1 MDPVAA
7 RLTVSPACLALAG
20 SLRDFDP
27 KDALATSA
35 RLRRDGHEPALVA
48 AAMSLAE
55 LRREARPRL
64 GDAADAMVFHRAG
77 LEQASRAVVSGLH
90 AERFAAAGCTAVADL
105 TAGLGADARAVAAR
119 GLGVVAFEA
128 DEATA
133 ILAAHNLAA
142 HNLAP
147 WPAARVV
154 HGDSLALLAEADVD
168 GVFADPARRNA
179 RGRRHDPA
187 DYSPALDRVLD
198 LAPRYRALGVKA
210 GPGLPHE
217 AVPPGFEAEWV
228 SVDGDVV
235 EVGLWAGAA
244 AHGEGHAALVIR
256 GDRHHRIA
264 GPTDRA
270 DAGALGAYLLEPDG
284 AVIRAGLVG
293 VLAERLEAR
302 LVDPQIAYLTC
313 DAVPPATP
321 FARAY
326 RVIERLPLDVKVLAK
341 ELRAR
346 DVGTVDIKKR
356 GVDLTPEQLR
366 PRLKLRGSGRA
377 TLVLTRLEGRHAAL
391 LVEAVPA

>member
-1 MDPVAA
+1 MDPATA
-7 RLTVSPACLALAG
+7 RLTASPACLELAA
-20 SLRDFDP
+20 SLRDTSP
-27 KDALATSA
+27 RDALAVA
-35 RLRRDGHEPALVA
+35 GRLRKAGHEPALVA

-77 LEQASRAVVSGLH
+77 LEQASRAVASALH
-90 AERFAAAGCTAVADL
+90 AERFAEAGCRAVADL

-133 ILAAHNLAA
+133 VLAAHNLS
-142 HNLAP
+142 P
-147 WPAARVV
+147 WPDARVI
-154 HGDSLALLAEADVD
+154 HGDSLALLEGADVD

-187 DYSPALDRVLD
+187 DYSPPLDQVLD
-198 LAPRYRALGVKA
+198 LATRYRALGVKA

-217 AVPPGFEAEWV
+217 AVPEGFEAQWV

-244 AHGEGHAALVIR
+244 ARRAGHSALVVR
-256 GDRHHRIA
+256 GEERHEIA

-270 DAGALGAYLLEPDG
+270 PAGPLGAYLLEPDG

-293 VLAERLEAR
+293 VLAAQLGAH
-302 LVDPQIAYLTC
+302 LVDPSIAYLTA
-313 DAVPPATP
+313 DAPIATP

-326 RVIERLPLDVKVLAK
+326 RVLERLPLDVKVLAR
-341 ELRAR
+341 ELHAR
-346 DVGTVDIKKR
+346 DIGTIDIKKR

-391 LVEAVPA
+391 LVEPV

>member
-1 MDPVAA
+1 MDPATA
-7 RLTVSPACLALAG
+7 RLTVSPACLELAA
-20 SLRDFDP
+20 SLADTSPR
-27 KDALATSA
+27 DALAVAS

-64 GDAADAMVFHRAG
+64 GPAADAMAFHRAG
-77 LEQASRAVVSGLH
+77 LEQASRAVVSALH
-90 AERFAAAGCTAVADL
+90 AERFAAAGCRAVADL
-105 TAGLGADARAVAAR
+105 TAGLGADAMAVAAR

-133 ILAAHNLAA
+133 ILATHNLS
-142 HNLAP
+142 P
-147 WPAARVV
+147 WPDARVV
-154 HGDSLALLAEADVD
+154 HGDSLALLGEADVD

-179 RGRRHDPA
+179 RGRRHDPS
-187 DYSPALDRVLD
+187 DYSPPLDAVLD

-217 AVPPGFEAEWV
+217 AVPAGFEAQWV

-244 AHGEGHAALVIR
+244 ARRTGHSALVIR
-256 GDRHHRIA
+256 DEDRHEIA

-270 DAGALGAYLLEPDG
+270 PAGPLGGWLLEPDG

-293 VLAERLEAR
+293 VLADELGAH
-302 LVDPQIAYLTC
+302 LVDPSIAYLTA
-313 DAVPPATP
+313 DAAVATP

-326 RVIERLPLDVKVLAK
+326 RVLERLPLDVKVLAR

-366 PRLKLRGSGRA
+366 PRLKLRGSQRA
-377 TLVLTRLEGRHAAL
+377 TLVLTRLEGRHTAL
-391 LVEAVPA
+391 LVEPV

>member
-1 MDPVAA
+1 MDPATA
-7 RLTVSPACLALAG
+7 RLTVSPACLALAA
-20 SLRDFDP
+20 SLADTSPR
-27 KDALATSA
+27 DALAVAS

-64 GDAADAMVFHRAG
+64 GPAADAMAFHRAG
-77 LEQASRAVVSGLH
+77 LEQASRAVVSALH
-90 AERFAAAGCTAVADL
+90 AERFAAAGCRAVADL
-105 TAGLGADARAVAAR
+105 TAGLGADAMAVAAR

-133 ILAAHNLAA
+133 ILATHNLS
-142 HNLAP
+142 P
-147 WPAARVV
+147 WPDAHVV
-154 HGDSLALLAEADVD
+154 HGDSLALLGEADVD

-179 RGRRHDPA
+179 RGRRHDPS
-187 DYSPALDRVLD
+187 DYSPPLDAVLD

-217 AVPPGFEAEWV
+217 AVPAGFEAQWV

-244 AHGEGHAALVIR
+244 ARRTGHSALVIR
-256 GDRHHRIA
+256 GEDRHEIA

-270 DAGALGAYLLEPDG
+270 PAGPLGGWLLEPDG

-293 VLAERLEAR
+293 VLADELGAH
-302 LVDPQIAYLTC
+302 LVDPSIAYLTA
-313 DAVPPATP
+313 DAAVATP

-326 RVIERLPLDVKVLAK
+326 RVLERLPLDVKVLAR

-366 PRLKLRGSGRA
+366 PRLKLRGSQRA
-377 TLVLTRLEGRHAAL
+377 TLVLTRLEGRHTAL
-391 LVEAVPA
+391 LVEPV

>member
-1 MDPVAA
+1 MDPVTA
-7 RLTVSPACLALAG
+7 RLTVSDACLDLAG
-20 SLRDFDP
+20 SLRDTSP
-27 KDALATSA
+27 KDALAVA
-35 RLRRDGHEPALVA
+35 GRLRREGHEPALVA

-64 GDAADAMVFHRAG
+64 GDAVDGMVFHRAG
-77 LEQASRAVVSGLH
+77 LEQASRATVSALH
-90 AERFAAAGCTAVADL
+90 ADRFADAGCRAVADL
-105 TAGLGADARAVAAR
+105 TAGLGADAMAVAAR

-133 ILAAHNLAA
+133 ILAAHNLS
-142 HNLAP
+142 P

-154 HGDSLALLAEADVD
+154 HGDSLALLDGEDVD
-168 GVFADPARRNA
+168 AVFADPARRNA
-179 RGRRHDPA
+179 RGRRHDPS
-187 DYSPALDRVLD
+187 DYSPPLDAVLD
-198 LAPRYRALGVKA
+198 LSRRYRALGVKA

-217 AVPPGFEAEWV
+217 AVPPGFEAQWV

-244 AHGEGHAALVIR
+244 ARHEGHGALVIR
-256 GDRHHRIA
+256 GEERHEIA

-270 DAGALGAYLLEPDG
+270 PAGPLGGWLLEPDG

-293 VLAERLEAR
+293 VLADELGAH
-302 LVDPQIAYLTC
+302 LVDPSIAYLTV
-313 DAVPPATP
+313 DAPPPATP

-326 RVIERLPLDVKVLAK
+326 RVLERLPLDVKALAR

-366 PRLKLRGSGRA
+366 PRLKLRGSRRA
-377 TLVLTRLEGRHAAL
+377 TLVLTRLDGRHAAL
-391 LVEAVPA
+391 LVEPR